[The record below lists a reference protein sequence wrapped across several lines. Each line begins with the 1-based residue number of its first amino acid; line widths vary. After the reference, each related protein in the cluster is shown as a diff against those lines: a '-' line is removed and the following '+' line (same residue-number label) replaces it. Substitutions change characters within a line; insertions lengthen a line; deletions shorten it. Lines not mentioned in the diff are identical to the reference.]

1 MQALI
6 EADWHQLTTYP
17 PPCGQSVDAN
27 LHWLTRIYFRSAI
40 CFPNRQ
46 DSKLSKQNERLHG
59 LGELLEERDV
69 QLAELTSARRDR
81 EKLRVKLADLE
92 DGEMVEMVEVVGL
105 ELEGFGVRHVGM
117 LLEWGN
123 SADTLVPLTT
133 SLHLCLLICHCQKL
147 GDTFSNECQSS
158 EICLGTWASSHLFRL
173 AVRGL
178 LQICS
183 HT

>member
-1 MQALI
+1 M
-6 EADWHQLTTYP
+6 EDGSSNW
-17 PPCGQSVDAN
+17 
-27 LHWLTRIYFRSAI
+27 
-40 CFPNRQ
+40 Q

-105 ELEGFGVRHVGM
+105 ELDEDFGVRHVGI
-117 LLEWGN
+117 LLEWEN

-133 SLHLCLLICHCQKL
+133 SVDLCFLICHCQKW
-147 GDTFSNECQSS
+147 GDTFSNECQSF
-158 EICLGTWASSHLFRL
+158 EIRLGTWASSHLFRL
-173 AVRGL
+173 VRGGL

>member
-6 EADWHQLTTYP
+6 EADWHQLTPYP

-117 LLEWGN
+117 LLEWGKLCRHFSPTN
-123 SADTLVPLTT
+123 NIPAFVPLDL
-133 SLHLCLLICHCQKL
+133 SLPEVGWHVFQWMPIMWDMSWNM
-147 GDTFSNECQSS
+147 G
-158 EICLGTWASSHLFRL
+158 I
-173 AVRGL
+173 
-178 LQICS
+178 
-183 HT
+183 